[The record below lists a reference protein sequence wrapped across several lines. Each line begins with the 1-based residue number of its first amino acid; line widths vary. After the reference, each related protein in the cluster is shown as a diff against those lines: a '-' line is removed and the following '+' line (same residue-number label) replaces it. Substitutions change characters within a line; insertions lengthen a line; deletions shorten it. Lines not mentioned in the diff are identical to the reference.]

1 MFNKQL
7 YQKTHEGNK
16 RILME
21 IQNFSNIRVEK
32 ILKIN
37 KDK

>member
-21 IQNFSNIRVEK
+21 IQNFSNRYPCGENIE
-32 ILKIN
+32 
-37 KDK
+37 DK